1 MSIPTIHEIILKGAL
16 PLRKAKTTK
25 APYLFIAPAL
35 ILLLLFSIIP
45 IFVAFFIS
53 FTDMSLVGL
62 ADWSQIKFVAF
73 KNYQDIVLDPVFLK
87 SIKNTL
93 FYVVFGVPVVIA
105 LSMGL
110 ALMINFGK
118 NRIFSA
124 FRMIFYT
131 PAITNVVAVA
141 VVFAYLYNPSFGFL
155 NYLLSLLHID
165 AVPWLTNPVMAK
177 ISLIILGVW
186 RAVGAN
192 MLIFLAAIQGIPKE
206 LYEAASLDGASKRQ
220 QTWYITIPSL
230 RFSTFFVTVTTLI
243 GWLQFFEEPFVLTN
257 GGPLD
262 STTSVALFIY
272 RNGFQLSKFGYAAAG
287 SFILFAA
294 IIIVTLLQFRMQRK
308 NAENQL

>member
-1 MSIPTIHEIILKGAL
+1 M
-16 PLRKAKTTK
+16 RKKTFQK
-25 APYLFIAPAL
+25 APYFFIAPAL
-35 ILLLLFSIIP
+35 ILLLVFSIIP

-62 ADWSQIKFVAF
+62 ADWTQINFISLD
-73 KNYQDIVLDPVFLK
+73 NYKEITTDPIFLK
-87 SIKNTL
+87 SLKNTL
-93 FYVVFGVPVVIA
+93 FYVIFGVPVVIA
-105 LSMGL
+105 LSLSL

-118 NRIFSA
+118 NKLFSV

-141 VVFAYLYNPSFGFL
+141 VVFSYLYNPSFGFL
-155 NYLLSLLHID
+155 NYILSIIHLPS
-165 AVPWLTNPVMAK
+165 VPWLTNPVVAK

-206 LYEAASLDGASKRQ
+206 LYEAASLDGASKMQ
-220 QTWYITIPSL
+220 QTLHITIPSL

-243 GWLQFFEEPFVLTN
+243 GWLQFFEEPFVMTN

-262 STTSVALFIY
+262 STTSIALFIY
-272 RNGFQLSKFGYAAAG
+272 RNGFQFSKFGYAAAG
-287 SFILFAA
+287 SFILFAM
-294 IIIVTLLQFRMQRK
+294 IIVVTLLQFKIQRK
-308 NAENQL
+308 NEEK

>member
-1 MSIPTIHEIILKGAL
+1 MKKS
-16 PLRKAKTTK
+16 KTVK
-25 APYLFIAPAL
+25 APYFFIAPAL

-45 IFVAFFIS
+45 IFVAFIIS
-53 FTDMSLVGL
+53 FTDMSLAGL
-62 ADWSQIKFVAF
+62 ADWSKIKFVAF
-73 KNYQDIVLDPVFLK
+73 ENYQNILVDPVFLK

-93 FYVVFGVPVVIA
+93 FYVVFGVPVVIILA
-105 LSMGL
+105 MGL

-118 NRIFSA
+118 NKVFA
-124 FRMIFYT
+124 VFRMVFYT

-155 NYLLSLLHID
+155 NYLLSLLNIP
-165 AVPWLTNPVMAK
+165 AVPWLTDPTVAK
-177 ISLIILGVW
+177 ISLIVLGVW

-192 MLIFLAAIQGIPKE
+192 MLIFLAAIQGIPRE
-206 LYEAASLDGASKRQ
+206 LYEAASLDGASKRDQ
-220 QTWYITIPSL
+220 LWYITIPSL

-243 GWLQFFEEPFVLTN
+243 GWLQFFEEPFVMTN

-287 SFILFAA
+287 SFVLFAA
-294 IIIVTLLQFRMQRK
+294 IILVTLLQFRMQRR
-308 NAENQL
+308 NSENQL

>member
-1 MSIPTIHEIILKGAL
+1 MKKSRTL
-16 PLRKAKTTK
+16 K
-25 APYLFIAPAL
+25 APYLFIVPAL
-35 ILLLLFSIIP
+35 LLLLLFSIIP

-62 ADWSQIKFVAF
+62 ADWSKINFVSF
-73 KNYQDIVLDPVFLK
+73 DNYQEIISDPVFLK
-87 SIKNTL
+87 SIQNTI
-93 FYVVFGVPVVIA
+93 FYVVLGVPLVIVMS
-105 LSMGL
+105 LGL

-118 NRIFSA
+118 NKLFSA

-141 VVFAYLYNPSFGFL
+141 VVFSYLYNPSFGFL
-155 NYLLSLLHID
+155 NYLLSLVHLP
-165 AVPWLTNPVMAK
+165 AVPWLTDPTIAK

-186 RAVGAN
+186 RAVGTN

-206 LYEAASLDGASKRQ
+206 LYEAASLDGASKKAQ
-220 QTWYITIPSL
+220 IFYITIPSL

-243 GWLQFFEEPFVLTN
+243 GWLQFFEEPFVMTN

-272 RNGFQLSKFGYAAAG
+272 RNGFQFSKFGYAAAG
-287 SFILFAA
+287 SFILFAV
-294 IIIVTLLQFRMQRK
+294 IILVTLFQFRMQKR
-308 NAENQL
+308 NIENQL

>member
-1 MSIPTIHEIILKGAL
+1 MKKSRTL
-16 PLRKAKTTK
+16 K

-35 ILLLLFSIIP
+35 LLLLLFSIIP

-62 ADWSQIKFVAF
+62 ADWSKINFVSF
-73 KNYQDIVLDPVFLK
+73 DNYQEIISDPVFLK
-87 SIKNTL
+87 SIQNTI
-93 FYVVFGVPVVIA
+93 FYVVLGVPLVIVIS
-105 LSMGL
+105 LGL

-118 NRIFSA
+118 NKLFSA

-141 VVFAYLYNPSFGFL
+141 VVFSYLYNPSFGFL
-155 NYLLSLLHID
+155 NYLLSLVHLP
-165 AVPWLTNPVMAK
+165 AVPWLTDPTIAK

-186 RAVGAN
+186 RAVGTN

-206 LYEAASLDGASKRQ
+206 LYEAASLDGASKKAQ
-220 QTWYITIPSL
+220 IFYITIPSL

-243 GWLQFFEEPFVLTN
+243 GWLQFFEEPFVMTN

-272 RNGFQLSKFGYAAAG
+272 RNGFQFSKFGYAAAG
-287 SFILFAA
+287 SFILFAV
-294 IIIVTLLQFRMQRK
+294 IILVTLFQFRMQKR
-308 NAENQL
+308 NIENQL

>member
-1 MSIPTIHEIILKGAL
+1 M
-16 PLRKAKTTK
+16 
-25 APYLFIAPAL
+25 
-35 ILLLLFSIIP
+35 LFSIIP

-62 ADWSQIKFVAF
+62 ADWSKINFVSF
-73 KNYQDIVLDPVFLK
+73 DNYQEIISDPVFLK
-87 SIKNTL
+87 SIQNTI
-93 FYVVFGVPVVIA
+93 FYVVLGVPLVIVMS
-105 LSMGL
+105 LGL

-118 NRIFSA
+118 NKIFSA

-141 VVFAYLYNPSFGFL
+141 VVFSYLYNPSFGFL
-155 NYLLSLLHID
+155 NYLLSLVHLPS
-165 AVPWLTNPVMAK
+165 VPWLTDPTIAK

-206 LYEAASLDGASKRQ
+206 LYEAASLDGASKKAQ
-220 QTWYITIPSL
+220 IFYITIPSL

-243 GWLQFFEEPFVLTN
+243 GWLQFFEEPFVMTN

-272 RNGFQLSKFGYAAAG
+272 RNGFQFSKFGYAAAG
-287 SFILFAA
+287 SFILFAV
-294 IIIVTLLQFRMQRK
+294 IILVTLFQFRMQKR
-308 NAENQL
+308 NFENQL

>member
-1 MSIPTIHEIILKGAL
+1 M
-16 PLRKAKTTK
+16 RKKTFQK
-25 APYLFIAPAL
+25 APYFFISPAL
-35 ILLLLFSIIP
+35 ILLLVFSIIP

-62 ADWSQIKFVAF
+62 ADWTQINFISLD
-73 KNYQDIVLDPVFLK
+73 NYKEIITDPIFLK
-87 SIKNTL
+87 SLKNTL
-93 FYVVFGVPVVIA
+93 FYVIFGVPVVIA
-105 LSMGL
+105 LSLSL

-118 NRIFSA
+118 NNLFSV

-141 VVFAYLYNPSFGFL
+141 VVFSYLYNPSFGFL
-155 NYLLSLLHID
+155 NYILSIIHLPS
-165 AVPWLTNPVMAK
+165 VPWLTNPVVAK

-206 LYEAASLDGASKRQ
+206 LYEAASLDGASKMQ
-220 QTWYITIPSL
+220 QTLHITIPSL

-243 GWLQFFEEPFVLTN
+243 GWLQFFEEPFVMTN

-262 STTSVALFIY
+262 STTSIALFIY
-272 RNGFQLSKFGYAAAG
+272 RNGFQFSKFGYAAAG
-287 SFILFAA
+287 SFILFAM
-294 IIIVTLLQFRMQRK
+294 IIVVTLLQFKIQRK
-308 NAENQL
+308 NEEK

>member
-1 MSIPTIHEIILKGAL
+1 MKKNRTL
-16 PLRKAKTTK
+16 K

-35 ILLLLFSIIP
+35 LLLLLFSIIP

-62 ADWSQIKFVAF
+62 ADWSKINFVSF
-73 KNYQDIVLDPVFLK
+73 DNYQEIISDPVFLK
-87 SIKNTL
+87 SIQNTI
-93 FYVVFGVPVVIA
+93 FYVVLGVPLVIVMS
-105 LSMGL
+105 LGL

-118 NRIFSA
+118 NKLFSA

-141 VVFAYLYNPSFGFL
+141 VVFSYLYNPSFGFL
-155 NYLLSLLHID
+155 NYLLSLVHLP
-165 AVPWLTNPVMAK
+165 AVPWLTDPTIAK
-177 ISLIILGVW
+177 ISLIVLGVW
-186 RAVGAN
+186 RAVGTN

-206 LYEAASLDGASKRQ
+206 LYEAASLDGASKKAQ
-220 QTWYITIPSL
+220 IFYITIPSL

-243 GWLQFFEEPFVLTN
+243 GWLQFFEEPFVMTN

-272 RNGFQLSKFGYAAAG
+272 RNGFQFSKFGYAAAG
-287 SFILFAA
+287 SFILFAV
-294 IIIVTLLQFRMQRK
+294 IILVTLFQFRMQKR
-308 NAENQL
+308 NIENQL